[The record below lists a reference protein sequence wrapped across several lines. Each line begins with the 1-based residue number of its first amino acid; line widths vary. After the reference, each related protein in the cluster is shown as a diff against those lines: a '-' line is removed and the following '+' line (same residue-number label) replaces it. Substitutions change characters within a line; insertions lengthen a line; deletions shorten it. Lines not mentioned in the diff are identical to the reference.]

1 MDLNIN
7 IIIKKYA
14 IKNAKEYEK
23 ADKVSVLNK
32 VISIIKI
39 NKLNCDFSILKKEV
53 DKTVEDINKLNKDEI
68 ESEYIKYN
76 KEFEKEYEEK
86 LKQSVPKFILEGAV
100 ENNFATRF
108 PPEPNGYLHL
118 GHAKQIFLEQ
128 EFVKIYKG
136 KFFLYFDDTNPEK
149 EKQEYIDNIKNDL
162 KWLGIKFDKEYYAS
176 DFINEIYEF
185 AKQLIKNKRAYACT
199 CKLDIIRYNR
209 FNGIECEHR
218 KNKTELNLKIFE
230 DMLKG
235 KYNEGECIIRFT
247 GDLKSQNTTLRDP
260 TLLRIKK
267 FPHYRQK
274 NKYIV
279 WPTYDLNTPVLD
291 SINGVTDTIRG
302 KEYELRD
309 ELYKKI
315 LEALNLRIPRTH
327 LESRLSIKNNTTSK
341 RELNKLIDEKLILS
355 YSDPRLVTIAG
366 LRNRGIQPEAI
377 KKFSLRFG
385 MSKTDSIMDISLLL
399 DENKKLID
407 PYAKRL
413 FFVENPIKLI
423 INNFNSENIKLKI
436 KLHPNKNLGIKEIE
450 IKNNIFYVS
459 KNDALKLKNNE
470 IIYLKDFHNI
480 IIKQIN
486 ENKIYADLINNNNN
500 KDIKYKIIQW
510 VSDKNYINIKVI
522 IPKDLLKNNKFNNNS
537 LEIDKGFAEN
547 YILKLNKKEII
558 QFERFGFCILN
569 NKDNNEFE
577 FIFISN

>member
-7 IIIKKYA
+7 RIIKKYT
-14 IKNAKEYEK
+14 IKNAKEYKK
-23 ADKVSVLNK
+23 ADAISVLNK

-39 NKLNCDFSILKKEV
+39 NKLDYDFFILKKEV
-53 DKTVEDINKLNKDEI
+53 NKTVEAINKLDRNEI
-68 ESEYIKYN
+68 EKEYIEYN
-76 KEFEKEYEEK
+76 KEFKEEYEK
-86 LKQSVPKFILEGAV
+86 KAKQSVPKFILEGAI

-128 EFVKIYKG
+128 EFIKIYKG
-136 KFFLYFDDTNPEK
+136 KFFLFFDDTNPEK
-149 EKQEYIDNIKNDL
+149 EKQEYIDNIKKDL
-162 KWLGIKFDKEYYAS
+162 KWLGIKFDREYYAS
-176 DFINEIYEF
+176 DFINEIYTF
-185 AKQLIKNKRAYACT
+185 ARQLIKNKKAYACT
-199 CKLDIIRYNR
+199 CKLDIIKYNR

-218 KNKTELNLKIFE
+218 KNEIKFNLEIFE

-235 KYNEGECIIRFT
+235 KYNEGECIIRFS

-279 WPTYDLNTPVLD
+279 WPTYDLNTPILD

-315 LEALNLRIPRTH
+315 LKALNLRVPRTH
-327 LESRLSIKNNTTSK
+327 LESRLTIKNNTTSK
-341 RELNKLIDEKLILS
+341 RELNALINEKLILS

-366 LRNRGIQPEAI
+366 LRSRGIQPEAI
-377 KKFSLRFG
+377 KIFSLRFG
-385 MSKTDSIMDISLLL
+385 MSKTDSIVDISLLL

-407 PYAKRL
+407 SYAKRL
-413 FFVENPIKLI
+413 FFVANPIKLI
-423 INNFNSENIKLKI
+423 INNFNSNEIKLKI
-436 KLHPNKNLGIKEIE
+436 KLHPNKNLGFREIE
-450 IKNNIFYVS
+450 IKDNIFYIS
-459 KNDALKLKNNE
+459 KNDALKLKTNE

-480 IIKQIN
+480 IVKQIN
-486 ENKIYADLINNNNN
+486 KNEIYTDLIDNN
-500 KDIKYKIIQW
+500 KNRKYKTIQW
-510 VSDKNYINIKVI
+510 VSNNNYININVI
-522 IPKDLLKNNKFNNNS
+522 IPKDLLKNNKFNSES
-537 LEIDKGFAEN
+537 LEIENGFAEK
-547 YILKLNKKEII
+547 YILKLNKKNIV

-569 NKDNNEFE
+569 NNDNNKFE